1 MSDPGPP
8 AASASPRDD
17 RYLANQLRH
26 GRALAGKLHALS
38 GADAVALAEAIVL
51 LGLAAPL
58 IRLVPFRTIAAAM
71 STPIGS
77 ARHDAAVIA
86 ATVER
91 VAWAIDRSAKRVPT
105 RALCFERGLAAHL
118 MLRRRGIDSTL
129 VYGVA
134 PGGSDGSVLR
144 AHVWVHVDSVEV
156 TGGGDLTGGDDLTG
170 YAPLASFPSGRT
182 HTGPLRPRPPL
193 PAVHERDA

>member
-8 AASASPRDD
+8 AASASPRHD
-17 RYLANQLRH
+17 RYLANQFRH

-91 VAWAIDRSAKRVPT
+91 VAWAVDRSAKRVPT
-105 RALCFERGLAAHL
+105 RALCFERGLAAHR

-134 PGGSDGSVLR
+134 PGDSDGSALR

-156 TGGGDLTGGDDLTG
+156 TGGGDLTG

-182 HTGPLRPRPPL
+182 HTGPLRARPPL
-193 PAVHERDA
+193 PTIHERDA